1 MSIPKT
7 LFLLSAGLFAAGA
20 VMAKTIEIV
29 AGETAYPIEL
39 LENDAAKALVERLPM
54 RMKFEDFGATE
65 RIAYLDGKLE
75 VGASPTSTTPQTGDL
90 AYYMPW
96 GNLAVFVKPFRRSE
110 GLVPLGRL
118 SDAALEAVKRSGDEL
133 LTLQTKQ

>member
-1 MSIPKT
+1 
-7 LFLLSAGLFAAGA
+7 
-20 VMAKTIEIV
+20 MAQTIEIV
-29 AGETAYPIEL
+29 AGDTAYPIDL
-39 LENDAAKALVERLPM
+39 LDNDAAAALVERLPM
-54 RMKFEDFGATE
+54 RLKFEDFGSTE

-75 VGASPTSTTPQTGDL
+75 VGASPTSTTPQAGDL

-118 SDAALEAVKRSGDEL
+118 SEAALEAVKDSGDAMT
-133 LTLQTKQ
+133 TLQAKQ